1 MGQMKTTNDK
11 LFKLTLVTQVDPSR
25 PAHEQTETI
34 KAFDLR
40 AAHEIAAKL
49 FPDVSRLGSI
59 RVKEMP
65 EMPEMVS
72 IDKAF
77 GDFAKACDKAVGK
90 CQDFIDMDVTGKADT
105 RQPFYADAKAE
116 FGPTHKPKIVPIKPP
131 TQKELDN
138 STSKGTR
145 VLTYEE
151 SMER

>member
-34 KAFDLR
+34 QAHDLR
-40 AAHEIAAKL
+40 AAFKIAAKL
-49 FPDVSRLGSI
+49 FPDESRLGEI

-90 CQDFIDMDVTGKADT
+90 CQDFIDMDVTGKADARKPNT
-105 RQPFYADAKAE
+105 TAFDPRDSDAVADLKLAAAH
-116 FGPTHKPKIVPIKPP
+116 P
-131 TQKELDN
+131 ELFN
-138 STSKGTR
+138 
-145 VLTYEE
+145 
-151 SMER
+151 

>member
-1 MGQMKTTNDK
+1 MKTTNDK
-11 LFKLTLVTQVDPSR
+11 HFKLTLVTPVAGR
-25 PAHEQTETI
+25 PDFEETETI
-34 KAFDLR
+34 KAFDLQ
-40 AAHEIAAKL
+40 AAHKIAARM

-59 RVKEMP
+59 RVK